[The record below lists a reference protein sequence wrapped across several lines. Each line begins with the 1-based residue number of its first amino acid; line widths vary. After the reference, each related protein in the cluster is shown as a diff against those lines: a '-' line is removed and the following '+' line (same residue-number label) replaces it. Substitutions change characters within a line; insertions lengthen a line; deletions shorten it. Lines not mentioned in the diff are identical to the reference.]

1 MPDSVSDQLSETVG
15 APEVRERR
23 QTTLRLGERPAI
35 GRAGASFE
43 GRREPSKVP
52 GHRQCIEF
60 VKTTGDHPSFKRL
73 PDDCPV
79 VEGGDVFL
87 WHKVRRDLEGA
98 RVRLGTDQN
107 GRANNPLVP
116 VWALSASVRW
126 LRDTYRVQLLV
137 PVPDWL
143 DNQKECPRVAMAVQS
158 EFEGLL
164 PSRDMIVLLA
174 PRTASMRA
182 LGVWRRASKFATTN
196 GPRPTMSAARTPAP
210 AIAGLTQP
218 QRFLRF

>member
-1 MPDSVSDQLSETVG
+1 
-15 APEVRERR
+15 
-23 QTTLRLGERPAI
+23 
-35 GRAGASFE
+35 
-43 GRREPSKVP
+43 
-52 GHRQCIEF
+52 

-79 VEGGDVFL
+79 VKGGDVFL

-164 PSRDMIVLLA
+164 PSRDMIVPTCA
-174 PRTASMRA
+174 ENRVDAGTWSVEA
-182 LGVWRRASKFATTN
+182 ASKFATTN